1 MASAAAAVSGAIAV
15 TVSEEERRWV
25 VIGICL
31 TKVLTPALRDALK
44 NEIPLWYQRLL
55 FPPNQIDKQTFKS
68 HLKTL
73 PPSTIKLNYESINGN
88 STVRKPGYNYAV
100 TNAVSLAKLFVKPF
114 MASFGAFDHTMDTSA
129 ALSIVAEA
137 SPFHAASGT
146 AKRIRSNVRNEWAH
160 CDFSHW
166 TKVNYE
172 DALKDLETC
181 ITQLNPPNKTRTL
194 DDLNVWKE
202 RGKNQYF
209 FVIKLLKMS
218 NITGCFQMNMTR
230 EKLPNRSLCRAKYP
244 LCKYFG
250 FYSL

>member
-1 MASAAAAVSGAIAV
+1 MASVAAAVSGAIAV

-31 TKVLTPALRDALK
+31 TKVLTPALRNALK
-44 NEIPLWYQRLL
+44 NEMPPWYQKLRSS
-55 FPPNQIDKQTFKS
+55 PKPIDKQTPKS
-68 HLKTL
+68 HLKKL
-73 PPSTIKLNYESINGN
+73 PPSTIILNYESINGN
-88 STVRKPGYNYAV
+88 STVRKPAPYDYAV
-100 TNAVSLAKLFVKPF
+100 TDAVSLAKLFVRPF

-181 ITQLNPPNKTRTL
+181 ITQLNPPNETRIL
-194 DDLNVWKE
+194 DDLNGWKE
-202 RGKNQYF
+202 RGK
-209 FVIKLLKMS
+209 
-218 NITGCFQMNMTR
+218 T
-230 EKLPNRSLCRAKYP
+230 
-244 LCKYFG
+244 
-250 FYSL
+250 

>member
-44 NEIPLWYQRLL
+44 NEMPLWYQRLL

-73 PPSTIKLNYESINGN
+73 PPSTINLNYESINGN
-88 STVRKPGYNYAV
+88 STVRKPAYNYAV

-114 MASFGAFDHTMDTSA
+114 MASFAAFDHTMDTSA

-146 AKRIRSNVRNEWAH
+146 ARRIRSKVRNEWAH

-166 TKVNYE
+166 TEVNYN

-181 ITQLNPPNKTRTL
+181 ITQLNLAAPNEKRTL
-194 DDLNVWKE
+194 DNLNGWKE

-209 FVIKLLKMS
+209 S
-218 NITGCFQMNMTR
+218 
-230 EKLPNRSLCRAKYP
+230 
-244 LCKYFG
+244 
-250 FYSL
+250 